1 MEVTLIPVPTFAEA
15 KVPVPVSV
23 TTSPDST
30 PLNVPV
36 MVALVLPS
44 YVFVVTAGEVI
55 ASALAVI
62 SAVNPVG

>member
-15 KVPVPVSV
+15 KVPVPVRV

-44 YVFVVTAGEVI
+44 YVFVVTAGEVT
-55 ASALAVI
+55 ASA
-62 SAVNPVG
+62 